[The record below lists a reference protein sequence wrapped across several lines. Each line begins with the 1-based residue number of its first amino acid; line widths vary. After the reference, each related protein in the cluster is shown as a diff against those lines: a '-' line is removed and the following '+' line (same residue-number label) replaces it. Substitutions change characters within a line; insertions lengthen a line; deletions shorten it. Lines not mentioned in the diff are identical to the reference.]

1 MKPRA
6 KIVTVFGSSRPR
18 PGDAQY
24 SVAQELGGELARKGF
39 IVCSGGYA
47 GTMEAVS
54 RGVKE
59 AGGQTIGIT
68 AHFFKAHANQFIDQ
82 EIRKKTWQERLF
94 ALIEHSDAFVTC
106 PGGTGTLAELAVV
119 WEMLNKNVISGKP
132 LVVLGE
138 FWRPIIDRVRE
149 VELGHESRW
158 GEKQNS
164 LIYRAVSPADA
175 AAFVAEYFT
184 KSKTPPRAQAKF
196 RER

>member
-18 PGDAQY
+18 PGDPQY

-54 RGVKE
+54 RGAKE
-59 AGGQTIGIT
+59 AGGRTIGIT
-68 AHFFKAHANQFIDQ
+68 AHFFKAHTNQFIDQ

-94 ALIEHSDAFVTC
+94 ALIEQGDAFVTC
-106 PGGTGTLAELAVV
+106 PGGTGTLVELAVV
-119 WEMLNKNVISGKP
+119 WEMLNKNIISGKP

-138 FWRPIIDRVRE
+138 FWHPIIDRVRE
-149 VELGHESRW
+149 VELGHESKW

-164 LIYRAVSPADA
+164 LIYRAASPADA
-175 AAFVAEYFT
+175 AAFLAEYFT
-184 KSKTPPRAQAKF
+184 KSKTLPRAQATF